1 MAKKFLTILALA
13 VLALCFS
20 RPAMADDVHL
30 CNVPTGCNAGSVIAL
45 NGSTTGYVT
54 GHFSAGESLWIAV
67 MDPTSGSPNFTS
79 GNLFGVGG
87 LNEPF
92 TGPYTFDHNISSSI
106 SQEFGATGITTT
118 GFGVTDF
125 QVCTFNIVTCNY
137 GVNTPLAISL
147 PTGSPTGTM
156 YVAFIEDSNGNI
168 VGASPWSSSLIVP
181 EPSSLTLLGAG
192 LFALV
197 GFVRRGLRNS

>member
-1 MAKKFLTILALA
+1 MTSKILTILALA

-45 NGSTTGYVT
+45 GGSTTGYVT

-79 GNLFGVGG
+79 GNLFDSGG

-92 TGPYTFDHNISSSI
+92 TGQYNYDHSISSSI
-106 SQEFGATGITTT
+106 SQEFGASGISTT

-125 QVCTFNIVTCNY
+125 QVCTFNLLTCNF

-147 PTGSPTGTM
+147 PSGSPTGTM

-168 VGASPWSSSLIVP
+168 VADTPWSSSLIVP
-181 EPSSLTLLGAG
+181 EPSSLTMLGAG

-197 GFVRRGLRNS
+197 GFVRRRLPNS